1 MPKPILAALLIFL
14 TTSCT
19 LGPDYRR
26 PTIETPSAWR
36 QEGREAREAVNT
48 LWWEQFNDPV
58 LNGLIETAL
67 KENKDIQFAAF
78 RIEEYL
84 GRYGLVRSTLFPQVN
99 AAAFGQQKRVTE
111 YSNPPWPSTADNPYS
126 DYQALLSASWEIDLW
141 GKFRRASEAARA
153 ELLGTEEA
161 RRAVILTVVTAV
173 AAAYTDL
180 RDLDKQLDI
189 AQRTAQS
196 RGNAFDLF
204 KLRFDR
210 GLISELE
217 VKQIESEVQA
227 TLATVASLQKIIV
240 LQENALSLLL
250 GRNPGP
256 ILRGKTVDDLILPA
270 VPAGLPSQLLERR
283 PDILR
288 AEQDL
293 IAANARIGVARA
305 LYFPS
310 ISLTGFLGLESKDL
324 SLLFSGAARIWNYA
338 AVGTL
343 PVFSAGGI
351 AGTVQATEALQQQAL
366 TRYQQTI
373 QNAFRE
379 VEDALI
385 DQAKSREQLIFQKK
399 QIEALRD
406 SFNLARLRYEN
417 GYTSFLDV
425 LDAERG
431 LFNAELSYTQTQGLL
446 FRALINLYKAM
457 GGGWVVEADKLTGV
471 DQTRLKSSEVN
482 GP

>member
-1 MPKPILAALLIFL
+1 MTKPIIAALLIFL

-26 PTIETPSAWR
+26 PTIETPSGWR
-36 QEGREAREAVNT
+36 LEEGESREVVNT
-48 LWWEQFNDPV
+48 RWWEQFEDPV
-58 LNGLIETAL
+58 LNGLIVTAL
-67 KENKDIQFAAF
+67 QENKEIRLAAF
-78 RIEEYL
+78 RVEEFL
-84 GRYGLVRSTLFPQVN
+84 GRYGFVRSYLFPQVN
-99 AAAFGQQKRVTE
+99 ALALGQQKRVTE

-141 GKFRRASEAARA
+141 GKLRRASEAARA

-161 RRAVILTVVTAV
+161 RRAVILTIVTAV

-180 RDLDKQLDI
+180 RDLDKQLEI

-196 RGNAFDLF
+196 RQDAFDLF
-204 KLRFDR
+204 QLRFDR

-217 VKQIESEVQA
+217 LKQIESEVQA
-227 TLATVASLQKIIV
+227 TLVTVASLQKAIV
-240 LQENALSLLL
+240 QQENALSLLI
-250 GRNPGP
+250 GRNPSP
-256 ILRGKTVDDLILPA
+256 ILRGKTVDDLVLPA
-270 VPAGLPSQLLERR
+270 VPAGIPSQLLERR
-283 PDILR
+283 PDIRR

-305 LYFPS
+305 LYFPT
-310 ISLTGFLGLESKDL
+310 ISLTGFLGLESNDL
-324 SLLFSGAARIWNYA
+324 SKLFSGAARNWNYA
-338 AVGTL
+338 ASITQ
-343 PVFSAGGI
+343 PIFTAGGI
-351 AGTVQATEALQQQAL
+351 AGTVKATEAVQQQASI
-366 TRYQQTI
+366 RYQQTI

-385 DQAKSREQLIFQKK
+385 DQAKSREQLTFQKK
-399 QIEALRD
+399 QLEALRGYF
-406 SFNLARLRYEN
+406 SLAKIRYAN
-417 GYTSFLDV
+417 GYTSFLEV

-431 LFNAELSYTQTQGLL
+431 LFNTELSYTQTQGLL

-457 GGGWVVEADKLTGV
+457 GGGWVVEADTLTGL
-471 DQTRLKSSEVN
+471 DQTRLSPSEVN

>member
-1 MPKPILAALLIFL
+1 MTKPIIAALLIFL

-36 QEGREAREAVNT
+36 LEEGESREVVNT
-48 LWWEQFNDPV
+48 LWWEQFEDLV
-58 LNGLIETAL
+58 LNSLIVTAL
-67 KENKDIQFAAF
+67 QENKEIRLAAF
-78 RIEEYL
+78 RVEEFL
-84 GRYGLVRSTLFPQVN
+84 GRYGFVRSTLFPQVN
-99 AAAFGQQKRVTE
+99 ALALGQQKRVTE

-141 GKFRRASEAARA
+141 GKLRRASEAARA
-153 ELLGTEEA
+153 ELLSTEEA

-173 AAAYTDL
+173 AVAYTDL
-180 RDLDKQLDI
+180 RDLDKQLEI

-196 RGNAFDLF
+196 RQEAFDLF
-204 KLRFDR
+204 QLRFDR

-217 VKQIESEVQA
+217 LKQIESEVQA
-227 TLATVASLQKIIV
+227 TLVTVASLQKAIV
-240 LQENALSLLL
+240 QQENALSLLL
-250 GRNPGP
+250 GRNPSP
-256 ILRGKTVDDLILPA
+256 IRRGKTVDDLVLPE
-270 VPAGLPSQLLERR
+270 VPAGIPSQLLGRR
-283 PDILR
+283 PDIRR

-305 LYFPS
+305 LYFPT
-310 ISLTGFLGLESKDL
+310 ISLTGFLGLESNDL
-324 SLLFSGAARIWNYA
+324 SKLFSGAARNWNYA
-338 AVGTL
+338 ASFTQ
-343 PVFSAGGI
+343 PVFTAGGI
-351 AGTVQATEALQQQAL
+351 AGTVKATEAVQQQAS

-385 DQAKSREQLIFQKK
+385 DQAKSREQLMFQKK
-399 QIEALRD
+399 QLEALRGYF
-406 SFNLARLRYEN
+406 SLAKIRYAN
-417 GYTSFLDV
+417 GYTSFLEV

-431 LFNAELSYTQTQGLL
+431 LFNTELSYTQTQGLL

-471 DQTRLKSSEVN
+471 DQPRLSPSEVN